1 MSKGLSELDFYFLSI
16 VRRLL
21 PARIE
26 FVHQVDEYVP
36 TMLETNDWSAWSERS
51 KDYPHGLSVII
62 IIKEVTLTY
71 NVLVTTKDQRSWW
84 LVSS

>member
-16 VRRLL
+16 VLRLL

-36 TMLETNDWSAWSERS
+36 KMLETNDWSAWSERS